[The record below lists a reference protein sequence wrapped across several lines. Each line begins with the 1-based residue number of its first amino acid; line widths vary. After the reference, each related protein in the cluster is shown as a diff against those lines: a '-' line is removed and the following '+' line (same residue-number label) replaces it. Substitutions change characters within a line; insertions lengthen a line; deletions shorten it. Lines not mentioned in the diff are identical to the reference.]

1 MFDRGHHSPHV
12 LSPSHAAESYLG
24 HVDPRARIVAALVLS
39 VAIAAAGRL
48 STLGIAL
55 AAAVLAAALAR
66 ISPADLLRRLLPL
79 EILLLALVLLLPW
92 TMPAAPPVDSGPGIL
107 SCSGMALA
115 AVIAMKANAIVLAL
129 LALLGSM
136 DATMLGH
143 ALSHLHVPQKLAH
156 LLLFT
161 VRYMD
166 VLHHEYRRLRA
177 AMKIRSFRP
186 RMNLH
191 TYRAYGYL
199 VGMLLVRSLDRSER
213 ILSAMKCRGF
223 QGRFYLLDHFA
234 FSRRRDMPFCAAV
247 LGLLAILLV
256 LEWT

>member
-1 MFDRGHHSPHV
+1 MFDRGHHTPHV
-12 LSPSHAAESYLG
+12 LPGLHTDGSYLG
-24 HVDPRARIVAALVLS
+24 RVDPRARIIAALVLS
-39 VAIAAAGRL
+39 VAIAAANRV
-48 STLGIAL
+48 STLGVAL
-55 AAAVLAAALAR
+55 AAAMLAVVLAR
-66 ISPADLLRRLLPL
+66 ISPADILRRLLPL
-79 EILLLALVLLLPW
+79 EILLLALLLLLPW
-92 TMPAAPPVDSGPGIL
+92 TMRTAPPVDSASGIL
-107 SCSGMALA
+107 CRNGLDLGV
-115 AVIAMKANAIVLAL
+115 VIALKANAIVLGL
-129 LALLGSM
+129 LALLGTM

-143 ALSHLHVPQKLAH
+143 ALGHLHVPQKLAH

-161 VRYMD
+161 VRYLE
-166 VLHHEYRRLRA
+166 VLHREYRRLRA

-213 ILSAMKCRGF
+213 ILAAMKCRGF

-234 FSRRRDMPFCAAV
+234 YSRRRDMPFCAAV
-247 LGLLAILLV
+247 MGLLAVLLV